1 MDNLTYNASHAK
13 DKVAAEAIRKVDR
26 ENREKDEMPYK
37 IKGFIDSMKR
47 TAKDLNIK
55 IENRIVIKDLETGR
69 IWP

>member
-26 ENREKDEMPYK
+26 EKNEMPYH
-37 IKGFIDSMKR
+37 IKGFISATKER
-47 TAKDLNIK
+47 AKALNLK
-55 IENRIVIKDLETGR
+55 IENRIVIKDLDTGR